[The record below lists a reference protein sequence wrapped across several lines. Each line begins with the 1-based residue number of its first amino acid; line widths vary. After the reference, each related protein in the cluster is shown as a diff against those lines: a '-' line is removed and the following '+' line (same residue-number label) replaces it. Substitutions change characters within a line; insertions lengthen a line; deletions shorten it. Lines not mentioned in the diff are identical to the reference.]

1 VHLSI
6 IIVNFR
12 TFDLTVDCIK
22 SIKENVTGISYELIL
37 VDNAPVEDSEQKFK
51 ALFPGIS
58 YLVTNENVGFSRA
71 NNLGISIAA
80 GKYILLLNS
89 DTLVLD
95 DCIQRCFGFL
105 EAPENAKVGLLG
117 CKNLNADHSFQPSF
131 YPFLK
136 SSIWNFILTDNPI
149 LYKIFRLRNKF
160 KEPTTPIE
168 VGDVAGSFMFL
179 RKTVVEKVRAFD
191 PDFFLYF
198 EESEW
203 CKVRISR
210 FFKIFYFPEAKI
222 IHFGGQ
228 STPKNYLF
236 TQFRLSQSLFWY
248 KKGWFSYIGYILYSY
263 INIIYLFGAFLLGKD
278 RAYFKKYIK
287 TYFDLIP
294 YLFYEIPKY
303 SAAYGSRKEMLIF
316 EKAKRYFT

>member
-1 VHLSI
+1 VQLSI

-12 TFDLTVDCIK
+12 TFKLTVDCIN
-22 SIKENVTGISYELIL
+22 SIKDNVRGLAYEIIL
-37 VDNAPVEDSEQKFK
+37 VDNAPLENNEQKFRS
-51 ALFPGIS
+51 LYHELV
-58 YLVTNENVGFSRA
+58 YLKTKENIGFSRA
-71 NNLGISIAA
+71 NNLGIDKAK
-80 GKYILLLNS
+80 GNYVLLLNS
-89 DTLVLD
+89 DTLILE
-95 DCIQRCFGFL
+95 DCIQRCYSFM
-105 EAPENAKVGLLG
+105 ETVDNENIGLLG
-117 CKNLNADHSFQPSF
+117 CKHLNADLTIQTSFF
-131 YPFLK
+131 PFLK
-136 SSIWNFILTDNPI
+136 SSIWNFIITDNPI
-149 LYKIFRLRNKF
+149 FYKVFNISKKF
-160 KEPTTPIE
+160 KEPTSPME

-179 RKTVVEKVRAFD
+179 RKEVISKVKAFD

-210 FFKIFYFPEAKI
+210 FFKIIYFPEAKI
-222 IHFGGQ
+222 VHFGGQ

-248 KKGWFSYIGYILYSY
+248 KKGLLSYIGYILYCY
-263 INIIYLFGAFLLGKD
+263 TNIIYLFGAFLLGKD

-294 YLFYEIPKY
+294 YLFYEIPRY

-316 EKAKRYFT
+316 EKAKKYFT